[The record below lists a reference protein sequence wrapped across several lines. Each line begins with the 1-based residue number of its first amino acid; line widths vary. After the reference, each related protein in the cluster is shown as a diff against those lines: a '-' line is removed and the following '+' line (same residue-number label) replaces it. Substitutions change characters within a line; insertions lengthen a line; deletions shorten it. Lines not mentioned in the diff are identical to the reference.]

1 MAKDIWMSGAYT
13 HEITIPKRMYE
24 VDKDWGII
32 HGDERFIECI
42 MKVVC
47 GYHLGSTME
56 HYMKELGLAQETHDE
71 RDKLIPTRKA
81 KEFLYFYYHSKQA
94 RFIFEGKED
103 E

>member
-1 MAKDIWMSGAYT
+1 MSGAYT

-47 GYHLGSTME
+47 GYHLGSTMA
-56 HYMKELGLAQETHDE
+56 HYMVVLELAEEVD
-71 RDKLIPTRKA
+71 DKLIPTRKA
-81 KEFLYFYYHSKQA
+81 KEFLYFYYHTKQA
-94 RFIFEGKED
+94 RFIFEGKE
-103 E
+103 